1 MTSRHRPPRAA
12 LTLSVAKV
20 IALGLLLVVLVSG
33 FAAWSPLRAQHP
45 TALRVELISEDLQQ
59 AITEHNCSITGFG
72 DSASPRSALI
82 RRHGV
87 LRHVSFDR
95 AWSVFTGQEP
105 GELLAVCLGE
115 VLVRERPVTSRA

>member
-1 MTSRHRPPRAA
+1 MIGRPRPRRAA
-12 LTLSVAKV
+12 LTLNVAKAV
-20 IALGLLLVVLVSG
+20 ALGLLLVVLISG
-33 FAAWSPLRAQHP
+33 FAAWSPLRTQHP
-45 TALRVELISEDLQQ
+45 SALRVELISKDLQR
-59 AITEHNCSITGFG
+59 AITEHNCSTTGFG

-87 LRHVSFDR
+87 LRHVSFER

-115 VLVRERPVTSRA
+115 VLVRKRPVTSRA